1 MGDNRHMA
9 RTLRL
14 LQIEDSADDG
24 ALSALQFRRGG
35 FEVKPRRVQSQEQ
48 LAEALNEEWDL
59 VLLDC
64 RLPGFSPERAMEL
77 LRKHAEATPVI
88 ALTGAVGEERAAH
101 LMRLGCRDLV
111 LKEKMDRLVPAAER
125 ELTRKEEI
133 RVLREAHTEAAEH
146 LARSVSNDLD
156 KLLAQIETSAELLGR
171 QPLQPMA
178 RAALEEI
185 RDAAFRGRGLT
196 RMLRRFGHAGEHQS
210 LCALDV
216 VVQRVV
222 RMLGSA
228 FGNAGV
234 TLHTD
239 LLEEHSWA
247 QITEQE
253 LFRALQALLVNALD
267 ISISGEEVRVGVR
280 GHTVF
285 IRHPGEP
292 KAGGTRALVRGE
304 GGSLAQSIVDARAL
318 VNARG
323 GHITLGAHEGHT
335 LIQLSLP
342 EASERPKGPTV
353 LLVQAEH
360 GLRRV
365 VGRFLLKEGYTLVE
379 AGNLDDA
386 KAVSPPPDIL
396 VADVDLRGES
406 GLELAIT
413 LSETLPGL
421 RVCLFANRPEELR
434 PQIEGRAWALLEKP
448 IAPERLTGVLR
459 VLCEGELQVG

>member
-1 MGDNRHMA
+1 MA

-14 LQIEDSADDG
+14 LQIEDSADDS

-35 FEVKPRRVQSQEQ
+35 FEVQPRRVQTQDQ
-48 LAEALNEEWDL
+48 LRDALSDSWDL

-64 RLPGFSPERAMEL
+64 HLPGFSPERAMEL
-77 LRKHAEATPVI
+77 IRKDAATTPVI

-125 ELTRKEEI
+125 EFARLEELQT
-133 RVLREAHTEAAEH
+133 LRSAHTEAAEH

-156 KLLAQIETSAELLGR
+156 KLLAQIETSSELLAR
-171 QPLQPMA
+171 QPLEPMA
-178 RAALEEI
+178 RAALEEL

-196 RMLRRFGHAGEHQS
+196 RMLTRFGHSGDAPAH
-210 LCALDV
+210 CPLDV
-216 VVQRVV
+216 VVRRVV

-228 FGNAGV
+228 YGNAGV
-234 TLHTD
+234 SLRTD
-239 LLEEHSWA
+239 LPEQRSWA
-247 QITEQE
+247 HITEHE

-267 ISISGEEVRVGVR
+267 ISTSGEEVHVGVR

-292 KAGGTRALVRGE
+292 QSDGLRALVRGD
-304 GGSLAQSIVDARAL
+304 GGELAHSIVEARKMITS
-318 VNARG
+318 RG
-323 GHITLGAHEGHT
+323 GQIDITAHEGHT
-335 LIQLSLP
+335 LIQLSLV
-342 EASERPKGPTV
+342 ESSASAKGPTV
-353 LLVQAEH
+353 LLVQAER

-365 VGRFLLKEGYTLVE
+365 VGRFLLQEGFTLVE
-379 AGNLDDA
+379 AGNLA
-386 KAVSPPPDIL
+386 EARKISPPPDIL

-406 GLELAIT
+406 GLELAKA

-421 RVCLFANRPEELR
+421 RVCLFSNRVEELR
-434 PQIEGRAWALLEKP
+434 QHVEGRPWALLEKP
-448 IAPERLTGVLR
+448 IAPERLTSVLR